1 MIYCYNAKQEANYYI
16 FNEEDGLV
24 ESIYIPVILFSKSYA
39 VVDIPEDEEL
49 TTGFKEADIDI
60 DGQTLPGYEFENK
73 DFANYAI
80 LYLMDENGKSNFYQ
94 FERTQN
100 VLQLYSK
107 SASITQKQYLSM
119 LKEKSG
125 NQKSCLDYWF
135 WM

>member
-1 MIYCYNAKQEANYYI
+1 MN
-16 FNEEDGLV
+16 
-24 ESIYIPVILFSKSYA
+24 
-39 VVDIPEDEEL
+39 
-49 TTGFKEADIDI
+49 
-60 DGQTLPGYEFENK
+60 FENK

-125 NQKSCLDYWF
+125 NQKIMFGLLVLDVVLLIGLIVLILLYKNVI
-135 WM
+135 